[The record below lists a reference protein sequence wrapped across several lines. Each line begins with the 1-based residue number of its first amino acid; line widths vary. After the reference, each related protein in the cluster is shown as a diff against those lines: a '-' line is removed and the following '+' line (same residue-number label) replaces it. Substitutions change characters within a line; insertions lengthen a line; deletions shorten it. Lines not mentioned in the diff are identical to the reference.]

1 MKRRQL
7 LDYLIEIEKLGKIR
21 DESNIMGDYKSGN
34 RAYKKIEKNFELVKE
49 SSDKEKFYLN
59 ILNSSYSASTL
70 TTCCAHMMKLGI
82 HPDITRKK
90 LEEIKNSK
98 EYYPILA
105 FNADMFLKEW
115 DKGNIKY

>member
-49 SSDKEKFYLN
+49 SSDKEKF
-59 ILNSSYSASTL
+59 
-70 TTCCAHMMKLGI
+70 C
-82 HPDITRKK
+82 
-90 LEEIKNSK
+90 
-98 EYYPILA
+98 
-105 FNADMFLKEW
+105 
-115 DKGNIKY
+115 

>member
-1 MKRRQL
+1 
-7 LDYLIEIEKLGKIR
+7 
-21 DESNIMGDYKSGN
+21 
-34 RAYKKIEKNFELVKE
+34 
-49 SSDKEKFYLN
+49 
-59 ILNSSYSASTL
+59 
-70 TTCCAHMMKLGI
+70 MKLGI